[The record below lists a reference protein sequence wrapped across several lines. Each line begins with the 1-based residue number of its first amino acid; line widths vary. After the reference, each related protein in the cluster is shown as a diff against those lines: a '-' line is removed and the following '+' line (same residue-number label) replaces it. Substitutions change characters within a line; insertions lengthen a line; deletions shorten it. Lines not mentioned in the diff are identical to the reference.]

1 SALQLPDREGVVVF
15 NTLSKRSGVPG
26 LRSGFAAGD
35 ARIIATLSRQR
46 AVAGT
51 TPPLVIQQASVAV
64 WGDERHVEQGRERY
78 AERRALLA
86 PAARA
91 AGLEPVGGEAGMFLW
106 LRTPTAD
113 DEQLMRRL
121 LTHSLLTMPGSYLGN
136 GGEGHVRAALTP
148 GLADVHRAIGLLE
161 KHPMS

>member
-1 SALQLPDREGVVVF
+1 MVVF
-15 NTLSKRSGVPG
+15 KSLSKRSGVPG

-35 ARIIATLSRQR
+35 ERIVAQLSKHR

-64 WGDERHVEQGRERY
+64 WRDEQHVVAARARY
-78 AERRALLA
+78 GARRTLLA

-106 LRTPTAD
+106 LRTPGSD
-113 DEQLMRRL
+113 DERMAERL
-121 LTHSLLTMPGSYLGN
+121 LERSLLTMPGSLLGD
-136 GGEGHVRAALTP
+136 GGEGHLRVALTP
-148 GLADVHRAIGLLE
+148 SLRELERAAQMLTGSPNLQVSQ
-161 KHPMS
+161 HP